1 MENNLEIK
9 DMTKE
14 IRELI
19 NQLSAQWSKINLDQ
33 PIPSRGGIMMNLDYL
48 IKELEKEEQVYD
60 KKIPK
65 LP

>member
-33 PIPSRGGIMMNLDYL
+33 PIPSRVAL
-48 IKELEKEEQVYD
+48 
-60 KKIPK
+60 
-65 LP
+65 